1 MGMKSVLKM
10 LAGVGACALVVL
22 SCASSEEGAGDKAYD
37 MAKRASGDA
46 RRTQLKTAYINYDK
60 AVKKNPDKISNKLR
74 ERYLDMCITRAQ
86 MVLDEGSATM
96 DAIPLLQK
104 DIDAYL
110 SPDVPSDL
118 RQRYSAF
125 LVQLGDTSAGKMKY
139 IDALVYYDKA
149 VEKAADPAQFKAKR
163 DGIIRNVAEENYELG
178 MMEFEMGKTDKE
190 EAVMKYIRAEYFA
203 KVALHFDST
212 FQKAQKLLSD
222 CYKINRETYSAYI
235 TAVDDY
241 TDTLVFKQV
250 NKPNS
255 ILIAIPDYKVMGGSA
270 VAIINIYNYSSDH
283 LRMASEDF
291 SLVDIN
297 GKEYKAAAG
306 KMDPDILEYE
316 KEAKYTLRFPV
327 PSAPVKKLT
336 YRNKRHHTEHYTEK
350 YFF

>member
-1 MGMKSVLKM
+1 MGMKSVLKV

-22 SCASSEEGAGDKAYD
+22 SCASGEESAGDKAYD
-37 MAKRASGDA
+37 MAKRTSGDA
-46 RRTQLKTAYINYDK
+46 RRTQLKTAYINYDR

-96 DAIPLLQK
+96 DAVPLLQK
-104 DIDAYL
+104 DIDAHL
-110 SPDVPSDL
+110 TPDVPADL
-118 RQRYSAF
+118 RQRYAAF

-163 DGIIRNVAEENYELG
+163 DGVIKNVAEENYELG

-190 EAVMKYIRAEYFA
+190 EAEMKFIRAEYFA

-212 FQKAQKLLSD
+212 FEKAKKLLTD
-222 CYKINRETYSAYI
+222 CYKLNRETYSAYL

-241 TDTLVFKQV
+241 TDTLVFRKI
-250 NKPNS
+250 NKLD

-270 VAIINIYNYSSDH
+270 VAIIHMYNYSFNH
-283 LRMASEDF
+283 LRMKSEDF
-291 SLVDIN
+291 ALVDTD

-306 KMDPDILEYE
+306 KMEPEILEYE

-327 PSAPVKKLT
+327 PSAPVKKLI
-336 YRNKRHHTEHYTEK
+336 YKNGPHYTEK
-350 YFF
+350 NFF

>member
-1 MGMKSVLKM
+1 MGMKSVLKV
-10 LAGVGACALVVL
+10 LAGVGACALVL
-22 SCASSEEGAGDKAYD
+22 SCASGEESTGDKAYD
-37 MAKRASGDA
+37 MAKRATGGE
-46 RRTQLKTAYINYDK
+46 RVKQLKTAYIYYDK
-60 AVKKNPDKISNKLR
+60 AVKKNPDKVSNKLR

-86 MVLDEGSATM
+86 TVLDEGSANM

-110 SPDVPSDL
+110 SPEVPADL

-125 LVQLGDTSAGKMKY
+125 LVQLGDTSASKAKY

-149 VEKAADPAQFKAKR
+149 IEKAADPSPFKAKR
-163 DGIIRNVAEENYELG
+163 DGVIKNVAEENYELG

-190 EAVMKYIRAEYFA
+190 EAAMKYIRAEYFA
-203 KVALHFDST
+203 KAALYFDPT
-212 FQKAQKLLSD
+212 FEKAKKLLTD

-241 TDTLVFKQV
+241 TDTLVFKKV
-250 NKPNS
+250 NEFD
-255 ILIAIPDYKVMGGSA
+255 ILIAIPDYKVSGGSA
-270 VAIINIYNYSSDH
+270 VAIIHIYNYSFDH

-291 SLVDIN
+291 SLVDTD

-316 KEAKYTLRFPV
+316 KEAKYTLRFPA
-327 PSAPVKKLT
+327 PSAPVKKLI
-336 YRNKRHHTEHYTEK
+336 YRNKRHTKEHYAEK
-350 YFF
+350 NFF

>member
-60 AVKKNPDKISNKLR
+60 AVKKNPDKVSNKLR

-110 SPDVPSDL
+110 NNDVPSDL
-118 RQRYSAF
+118 RNRYAAF

-190 EAVMKYIRAEYFA
+190 EATTKYVRAEYFA
-203 KVALHFDST
+203 KVALYFDST
-212 FQKAQKLLSD
+212 FQKAQKLLAD
-222 CYKINRETYSAYI
+222 CYKLNRETYSAYL
-235 TAVDDY
+235 TVVDDY
-241 TDTLVFKQV
+241 TDTLVFRKV
-250 NKPNS
+250 NKLD

-270 VAIINIYNYSSDH
+270 VAIIHMYNYSFNH
-283 LRMASEDF
+283 LRMKSEDF
-291 SLVDIN
+291 SLVDTD

-306 KMDPDILEYE
+306 KMEPEILEYE

-336 YRNKRHHTEHYTEK
+336 YKNGLHYTEK